1 MNVTTDGTPLRS
13 VELADAVEDF
23 ERLASLVEET
33 GERVRVTAGGE
44 LVGVVLPA
52 AELAELEHWA
62 QRGYGAPL
70 PVPDASLEGIPG
82 PEQQGPY
89 TRYVHADGLRMTL
102 TRDQVIVAEMRSA
115 RDLAWLEERARHG
128 RQGYM
133 DPKQSAAFAEFL
145 ASQPPS
151 ALPKDQP
158 PAPEPH
164 PEEIAVR
171 QVTDAW
177 QRIETWLRAHAPA
190 SYASL
195 KPGASQE
202 EIAALEETLGVPV
215 PAPLKAL
222 WSLHAGVRHVYGAG
236 FLLDDRALMDLD
248 RVVYLYRMK
257 MDIQER
263 SEALSAIRRAAGR
276 DEEKTTAWKT
286 TWIPVCS
293 FGADDTFSGLYLETD
308 TGYMYPW
315 SREDHYRDDEKR
327 ETLVT
332 YLEEIADSL
341 EAPSLSTHGK
351 PGIAGGALVW
361 GPPNVP
367 DPDRPWMEYTG

>member
-1 MNVTTDGTPLRS
+1 MTPDGTPLRS
-13 VELADAVEDF
+13 AELADVVGDF

-33 GERVRVTAGGE
+33 GERVSITAGGE

-62 QRGYGAPL
+62 QRGSGAPL
-70 PVPDASLEGIPG
+70 PVPDASLESVPG

-102 TRDQVIVAEMRSA
+102 TRDRVIVAEMRSA
-115 RDLAWLEERARHG
+115 GDLAWLEERARQG

-151 ALPKDQP
+151 VLPKDQSQ
-158 PAPEPH
+158 APEPR

-177 QRIETWLRAHAPA
+177 QRIETWLRVHAPA

-202 EIAALEETLGVPV
+202 EINSAERALGVRI
-215 PAPLKAL
+215 PADLKAL
-222 WSLHAGVRHVYGAG
+222 WALHDGARTVHG
-236 FLLDDRALMDLD
+236 EAFLMDNARLMGIAQ
-248 RVVYLYRMK
+248 VVELHGYWGKNY
-257 MDIQER
+257 DF
-263 SEALSAIRRAAGR
+263 R
-276 DEEKTTAWKT
+276 DDPDKPSDLWDHR
-286 TWIPVCS
+286 WIPVCS
-293 FGADDTFSGLYLETD
+293 LGEHSWATGLYLD
-308 TGYMYPW
+308 AGTGELW
-315 SREDHYRDDEKR
+315 SWDEHANR
-327 ETLVT
+327 QVEYESLTS
-332 YLEEIADSL
+332 YLEEMVDAL
-341 EAPSLSTHGK
+341 EAPGLFTGARPSRER
-351 PGIAGGALVW
+351 GALVW
-361 GPPNVP
+361 RVPDYP
-367 DPDRPWMEYTG
+367 DPDHPWVEYTG